1 MNHKLLGTLFVAV
14 LGLGLQLPAVAGT
27 AAGSCNQTTT
37 SGGYSAQFQI
47 CGDVNTP
54 TTFNLQNLQGMSP
67 TTENVFYYTGQ
78 GPVQGEYTGVL
89 LWDLLNN
96 AGIKTN
102 PNVKNDILRKVIEVV
117 GTDGYT
123 VRFSAGELDPA
134 FGGQQVIVA
143 YAQNGA
149 LLGQNSGFAQLV
161 FPGDKA
167 GGRYVYWIALIKVE

>member
-1 MNHKLLGTLFVAV
+1 MYHKLWRTLFIAV
-14 LGLGLQLPAVAGT
+14 LGLGLPFPALAGG
-27 AAGSCNQTTT
+27 AYDSCHPTTT
-37 SGGYSAQFQI
+37 AGGFSPMFRI

-54 TTFNLQNLQGMSP
+54 TTLNLKDLQSLSP
-67 TTENVFYYTGQ
+67 TTENLFFYTGS
-78 GPVQGEYTGVL
+78 GPVQGEFTGVL
-89 LWDLLNN
+89 LWDLLNT

-102 PNVKNDILRKVIEVV
+102 PNIKNDILTKIIEVT

-123 VRFSAGELDPA
+123 ADISAGELDPA

-149 LLGQNSGFAQLV
+149 LLGPNSGFAELI

-167 GGRYVYWIALIKVE
+167 GGRDVYWINLIKVK